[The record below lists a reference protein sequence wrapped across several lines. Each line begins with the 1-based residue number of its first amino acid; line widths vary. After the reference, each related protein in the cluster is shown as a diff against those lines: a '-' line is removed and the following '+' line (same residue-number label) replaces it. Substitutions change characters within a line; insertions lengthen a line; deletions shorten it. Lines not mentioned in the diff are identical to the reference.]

1 MKLGVSGHQERDGFD
16 WRWTAEALSSLIRS
30 MTDLSAGY
38 SSLAIG
44 TDQLFAELIINAGLE
59 HVAVVPFSGYR
70 DRFSAGLD
78 QDRYDRLLASSTVIN
93 LELSIEDSQAFLCAG
108 KWIVDE
114 VDHLVAVWDGE
125 PAEGAGGT
133 ADVVSYAIER
143 RVPLSVINP
152 ISLTTS

>member
-1 MKLGVSGHQERDGFD
+1 MKLGVSGHQERDGID
-16 WRWTAEALSSLIRS
+16 WRWTADALGSLIRRLH
-30 MTDLSAGY
+30 DVSAGY

-44 TDQLFAELIINAGLE
+44 TDQLFAEVIINSGIE
-59 HVAVVPFSGYR
+59 HVAVVPFSSYR
-70 DRFSAGLD
+70 DKFSIGLD
-78 QDRYDRLLASSTVIN
+78 RDRYDRLISSSTVLN
-93 LELSIEDSQAFLCAG
+93 LDLSFEESEAFLRAG

-133 ADVVSYAIER
+133 ADVVRYAIQR
-143 RVPLSVINP
+143 RVPLSIIDP